1 MITLYAAF
9 KESLEKKSMGFRMTD
24 WDQKLL
30 KYGELFERE
39 MMDLSVNVPLEGA
52 LDQGWKILAECF
64 TPEETGLR
72 TDLLKKFWPGR
83 KEGTEAEERTVK
95 VEA

>member
-1 MITLYAAF
+1 
-9 KESLEKKSMGFRMTD
+9 MGFRMSD

-39 MMDLSVNVPLEGA
+39 MMDLSVNIPLEQA
-52 LDQGWKILAECF
+52 LDRGWQILAECF

-72 TDLLKKFWPGR
+72 TRADHGSSGPQPR
-83 KEGTEAEERTVK
+83 RAAERRV
-95 VEA
+95 